1 MIEFT
6 LRDAIYIG
14 INVSSVLGLLIGL
27 KFRIQRT
34 EASNKTL
41 NNIIFQEKGGLNVVT
56 NEVCKSHRDQI
67 HNSIRREAG
76 VTNEAFRQ
84 ISCLNQNI
92 IKMMVHM
99 NLEPI
104 VIEHKTQGEIE

>member
-1 MIEFT
+1 MEFT
-6 LRDAIYIG
+6 PRDAIYVGTYVASILG
-14 INVSSVLGLLIGL
+14 VLFGF
-27 KFRIQRT
+27 KFRIQKT
-34 EASNKTL
+34 EEKNKTL
-41 NNIIFQEKGGLNVVT
+41 SNIIFQEKGGLNVVT
-56 NEVCKSHRDQI
+56 NEVCKQHRDHI

-104 VIEHKTQGEIE
+104 TIDHKPMGEDQ